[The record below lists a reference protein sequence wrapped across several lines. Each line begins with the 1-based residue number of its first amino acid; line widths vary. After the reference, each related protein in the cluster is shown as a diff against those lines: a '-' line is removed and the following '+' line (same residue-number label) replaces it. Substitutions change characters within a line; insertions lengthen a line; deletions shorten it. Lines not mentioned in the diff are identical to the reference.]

1 MAKKVSAMEIRR
13 NFGEIMDQVYL
24 MHEEFVVERA
34 GKTLAKI
41 VPMGLDNNG
50 KLDFRDIL
58 KLPGI

>member
-1 MAKKVSAMEIRR
+1 MAKKISAMETRR

-34 GKTLAKI
+34 GKALAKI
-41 VPMGLDNNG
+41 VPVDSEKSG